1 MAAKAKGKL
10 LDACRAALRIPAFV
24 TDYDEEISDVIEA
37 ARAELVAG
45 GVADAKAHDDSDG
58 RVRLAIKVYV
68 KANFG
73 MDNPDAERF
82 MKAFETMLTSMS
94 GDSAYNGGDAAW
106 AGGLAFARLS
116 LPSQSAMIW
125 AYRTKRSV
133 AAVFPATCTASARRR
148 TTPPLRQ
155 E

>member
-1 MAAKAKGKL
+1 MAEKAKSKI

-24 TDYDEEISDVIEA
+24 NDYDEEISDVIEA

-45 GVADAKAHDDSDG
+45 GVSDVKAHDDEDG

-82 MKAFETMLTSMS
+82 MKSFDAMLTSMS
-94 GDSAYNGGDAAW
+94 GDSAYNGGDAA
-106 AGGLAFARLS
+106 
-116 LPSQSAMIW
+116 
-125 AYRTKRSV
+125 
-133 AAVFPATCTASARRR
+133 
-148 TTPPLRQ
+148 
-155 E
+155 

>member
-1 MAAKAKGKL
+1 MADKAKSKL
-10 LDACRAALRIPAFV
+10 LDACRAALRIPAFCN
-24 TDYDEEISDVIEA
+24 DFDEEIADVIDA

-45 GVADAKAHDDSDG
+45 GVSDAKAHDDEDG

-82 MKAFETMLTSMS
+82 MKSFETMLTSMS
-94 GDSAYNGGDAAW
+94 GDSAYNGGDA
-106 AGGLAFARLS
+106 
-116 LPSQSAMIW
+116 
-125 AYRTKRSV
+125 
-133 AAVFPATCTASARRR
+133 
-148 TTPPLRQ
+148 

>member
-24 TDYDEEISDVIEA
+24 KDYDEEISDVIEA
-37 ARAELVAG
+37 ARTELVAG
-45 GVADAKAHDDSDG
+45 GVSKAKANDDSDG

-82 MKAFETMLTSMS
+82 MKSFDAMLTSMS
-94 GDSAYNGGDAAW
+94 GDSSYNGGDAA
-106 AGGLAFARLS
+106 
-116 LPSQSAMIW
+116 
-125 AYRTKRSV
+125 
-133 AAVFPATCTASARRR
+133 
-148 TTPPLRQ
+148 
-155 E
+155 

>member
-1 MAAKAKGKL
+1 MADKAKGNL
-10 LDACRAALRIPAFV
+10 LDACRAALRIPNFCN
-24 TDYDEEISDVIEA
+24 DFDEEIADVIDA

-45 GVADAKAHDDSDG
+45 GVSDTKAHDDEDG

-82 MKAFETMLTSMS
+82 MKSFETMLTSMS
-94 GDSAYNGGDAAW
+94 GDSAYNGGDA
-106 AGGLAFARLS
+106 
-116 LPSQSAMIW
+116 
-125 AYRTKRSV
+125 
-133 AAVFPATCTASARRR
+133 
-148 TTPPLRQ
+148 

>member
-24 TDYDEEISDVIEA
+24 NDYDEEITDVIEA
-37 ARAELVAG
+37 ARAELLAG
-45 GVADAKAHDDSDG
+45 GVSEAKANDDSDG

-82 MKAFETMLTSMS
+82 MKSFDAMLTSMS
-94 GDSAYNGGDAAW
+94 GDSAYNGGDAA
-106 AGGLAFARLS
+106 
-116 LPSQSAMIW
+116 
-125 AYRTKRSV
+125 
-133 AAVFPATCTASARRR
+133 
-148 TTPPLRQ
+148 
-155 E
+155 

>member
-24 TDYDEEISDVIEA
+24 NDYDEEISDVIEA

-45 GVADAKAHDDSDG
+45 GVAGAKAHDDSDG

-82 MKAFETMLTSMS
+82 MKSFETMLTSMS
-94 GDSAYNGGDAAW
+94 GDSAYNGGDAA
-106 AGGLAFARLS
+106 
-116 LPSQSAMIW
+116 
-125 AYRTKRSV
+125 
-133 AAVFPATCTASARRR
+133 
-148 TTPPLRQ
+148 
-155 E
+155 

>member
-1 MAAKAKGKL
+1 MAVKAKGNL
-10 LDACRAALRIPAFV
+10 LNACRAALRIPAFV

-73 MDNPDAERF
+73 MDNPDSERF
-82 MKAFETMLTSMS
+82 MKSFDAMLTSMS
-94 GDSAYNGGDAAW
+94 GDSAYSGG
-106 AGGLAFARLS
+106 G
-116 LPSQSAMIW
+116 
-125 AYRTKRSV
+125 
-133 AAVFPATCTASARRR
+133 AS
-148 TTPPLRQ
+148 
-155 E
+155 

>member
-1 MAAKAKGKL
+1 MAVKAKGNL
-10 LDACRAALRIPAFV
+10 LDACRAALRIPDFV

-73 MDNPDAERF
+73 MDNPDSERF
-82 MKAFETMLTSMS
+82 MKSFDAMLTSMS
-94 GDSAYNGGDAAW
+94 GDSAYSVGG
-106 AGGLAFARLS
+106 
-116 LPSQSAMIW
+116 
-125 AYRTKRSV
+125 
-133 AAVFPATCTASARRR
+133 AS
-148 TTPPLRQ
+148 
-155 E
+155 

>member
-1 MAAKAKGKL
+1 MAVKAKGNL
-10 LDACRAALRIPAFV
+10 LDACRAALRIPDFV

-73 MDNPDAERF
+73 MDNPDSERF
-82 MKAFETMLTSMS
+82 MKSFDAMLTSMS
-94 GDSAYNGGDAAW
+94 GDSAYSGG
-106 AGGLAFARLS
+106 G
-116 LPSQSAMIW
+116 
-125 AYRTKRSV
+125 
-133 AAVFPATCTASARRR
+133 AS
-148 TTPPLRQ
+148 
-155 E
+155 

>member
-24 TDYDEEISDVIEA
+24 NDYDEEISDVIEA

-45 GVADAKAHDDSDG
+45 GVEDAKAHDDSDG

-82 MKAFETMLTSMS
+82 MKSFETMLTSMS
-94 GDSAYNGGDAAW
+94 GDSAYNGGDAA
-106 AGGLAFARLS
+106 
-116 LPSQSAMIW
+116 
-125 AYRTKRSV
+125 
-133 AAVFPATCTASARRR
+133 
-148 TTPPLRQ
+148 
-155 E
+155 

>member
-1 MAAKAKGKL
+1 MAVKAKGKL

-24 TDYDEEISDVIEA
+24 NDYDEEISDVIEA

-45 GVADAKAHDDSDG
+45 GVSDVKAHDDGDG

-82 MKAFETMLTSMS
+82 MKSFDAMLTSMS
-94 GDSAYNGGDAAW
+94 GDSAYNGGDAA
-106 AGGLAFARLS
+106 
-116 LPSQSAMIW
+116 
-125 AYRTKRSV
+125 
-133 AAVFPATCTASARRR
+133 
-148 TTPPLRQ
+148 
-155 E
+155 

>member
-1 MAAKAKGKL
+1 MADKAKSKL
-10 LDACRAALRIPAFV
+10 LDACRAALRIPAFCN
-24 TDYDEEISDVIEA
+24 DYDEEISDVIEA

-45 GVADAKAHDDSDG
+45 GVSDAKAHDDEDG

-82 MKAFETMLTSMS
+82 MKSFECMLTSMS
-94 GDSAYNGGDAAW
+94 GDSAYNGGDA
-106 AGGLAFARLS
+106 
-116 LPSQSAMIW
+116 
-125 AYRTKRSV
+125 
-133 AAVFPATCTASARRR
+133 
-148 TTPPLRQ
+148 

>member
-1 MAAKAKGKL
+1 MAVKAKGNL

-24 TDYDEEISDVIEA
+24 NDYDEEISDVIEA

-45 GVADAKAHDDSDG
+45 GVSEDKAHDDSDG
-58 RVRLAIKVYV
+58 RVRLAVKVYV

-82 MKAFETMLTSMS
+82 MKSFETMLTSMS
-94 GDSAYNGGDAAW
+94 GDSSCNGGDA
-106 AGGLAFARLS
+106 
-116 LPSQSAMIW
+116 
-125 AYRTKRSV
+125 
-133 AAVFPATCTASARRR
+133 
-148 TTPPLRQ
+148 

>member
-24 TDYDEEISDVIEA
+24 NDYDEEISDVIEA

-45 GVADAKAHDDSDG
+45 GVSEAKAYDDSDG

-82 MKAFETMLTSMS
+82 MRSFETMLTSMS
-94 GDSAYNGGDAAW
+94 GDSAYNGGDAA
-106 AGGLAFARLS
+106 
-116 LPSQSAMIW
+116 
-125 AYRTKRSV
+125 
-133 AAVFPATCTASARRR
+133 
-148 TTPPLRQ
+148 
-155 E
+155 

>member
-24 TDYDEEISDVIEA
+24 NDYDEEITDVIEA
-37 ARAELVAG
+37 VRAELVAG
-45 GVADAKAHDDSDG
+45 GVSEAKANDDSDG

-82 MKAFETMLTSMS
+82 MKSFDAMLTSMS
-94 GDSAYNGGDAAW
+94 GDSAYNGGDAA
-106 AGGLAFARLS
+106 
-116 LPSQSAMIW
+116 
-125 AYRTKRSV
+125 
-133 AAVFPATCTASARRR
+133 
-148 TTPPLRQ
+148 
-155 E
+155 